1 MWYSSHVVW
10 MEKPNKG
17 LCNVG
22 VEIKDSK
29 PPHTEIVKER
39 EGKLGSLLISV
50 KCCDVEPSGMSSPSL
65 CADEVVVLKR
75 VMKKYQLKYVERSLI
90 NNSIVGIVLFVL
102 SKYCPSASSTLWD
115 HLLPVT
121 IARRGSAGCYGHSA
135 ISCCLSS

>member
-1 MWYSSHVVW
+1 M
-10 MEKPNKG
+10 
-17 LCNVG
+17 
-22 VEIKDSK
+22 
-29 PPHTEIVKER
+29 
-39 EGKLGSLLISV
+39 
-50 KCCDVEPSGMSSPSL
+50 KCCDVEPLGMSSPSL
-65 CADEVVVLKR
+65 SADEVVVLKR

-135 ISCCLSS
+135 ISCCFSS